1 MITFT
6 QLGRLG
12 RLGNQFFQYAAA
24 KSVSLELGYELKVPN
39 FEDVSWQN
47 QKCLLSEFNIQCD
60 FLDPVDFYKIQ
71 TRFVEPHHAHYF
83 DQVFSVPPGTDLYGY
98 FQNYRYFVKF
108 EDQIR
113 NEFKLNEKLEEYAE
127 EYISAFKQPGEEVVS
142 LHFRRGDNSDGT
154 NPEYNN
160 YYGQEDKLSEDSE
173 FGRYFFKAMENFE
186 DKKYRF
192 LVFSGGSR
200 KGMNHNQSDID
211 WCKENLIGDRFVFC
225 EGNSDIQDFA
235 IMKNCDH
242 NLTTHMT
249 SFGWWAAFLNENP
262 NKIVIAPKNYT
273 IPDDGRVKLG
283 FYPNSWR
290 IV

>member
-1 MITFT
+1 M
-6 QLGRLG
+6 
-12 RLGNQFFQYAAA
+12 
-24 KSVSLELGYELKVPN
+24 
-39 FEDVSWQN
+39 
-47 QKCLLSEFNIQCD
+47 
-60 FLDPVDFYKIQ
+60 FY
-71 TRFVEPHHAHYF
+71 
-83 DQVFSVPPGTDLYGY
+83 DQIFSVPPGTDLYGY
-98 FQNYRYFVKF
+98 FQNYRYFAKF
-108 EDQIR
+108 EAQIR
-113 NEFKLNEKLEEYAE
+113 EEFKLNEELEEHAE
-127 EYISAFKQPGEEVVS
+127 KYISSFKQPGEEIVS

-160 YYGQEDKLSEDSE
+160 YYGEEDKLSEDSE
-173 FGRYFFKAMENFE
+173 FGRYFFKAIEHFQ
-186 DKKYRF
+186 DKKYKF

-200 KGMNHNQSDID
+200 KGMNHNQTDID
-211 WCKENLIGDRFVFC
+211 WCKENLVGDRFVFC

-262 NKIVIAPKNYT
+262 NKIVVAPKNYT
-273 IPDDGRVKLG
+273 VPDDGRVKLG